1 MRPMADLMNPAEE
14 EAAVAPTT
22 RVLESLEASLIHM
35 NPEAASPHDHVD
47 EPAEEEHEEQLL
59 MAAAPVNL
67 INSPAAHRL
76 THEPYHDTHELHHHD
91 AHDIDTPVAPAAATR
106 SPQQKAAE
114 EVHHVS
120 KAQQPHER
128 CIRSMIPLRT
138 KCSATRPR
146 PAPRANSIELHESA
160 TDPAE
165 VAAMRRNIPA
175 GCPVSTRDP
184 LPGLST
190 DIPII
195 VLSSSDD
202 EEGKNKVEEASTR
215 IDRLQHDEVSRLQR
229 SAPLASRLNKSRRKP
244 SLKFLLNS
252 GTPNLSPE
260 GSDYG
265 SEDSAKVDLDWQY
278 SSRRIESSAKRLK
291 VQQHED
297 SVLEHTTV
305 PSSLPREGEM
315 FCTTNRR
322 SIWTRRRNRSSKCAA
337 GLVSTEVAAAHHQAR
352 SSTDFPSQLL
362 AVDEAPPAAKDDAA
376 AVLAPPNITAAAA
389 RPPSSNSASMDDED
403 VEEEEHDDGPAAG
416 AATLHRTYSGPKNA
430 CRKSCV
436 NYNSSS
442 SYNMSSMSHDP
453 AAGSSTRAARLPP
466 YPYVREPSIPPLQ
479 HPLFFLKVLRLLY
492 SEDLLLFNNPK
503 KHFSTKSAAAC

>member
-1 MRPMADLMNPAEE
+1 MKRGATRQELVVAAGVHIHAVAAGAERNFVVHQLHEASREPKMRLMADLMNPAKE
-14 EAAVAPTT
+14 EAVVAPHT
-22 RVLESLEASLIHM
+22 RVLESLRAFLIHM
-35 NPEAASPHDHVD
+35 NPEAASPHGHVD
-47 EPAEEEHEEQLL
+47 EPAEEEHEQQLL
-59 MAAAPVNL
+59 QAAAPVNL
-67 INSPAAHRL
+67 IKCPAAHRF
-76 THEPYHDTHELHHHD
+76 THEPYHDIHELHHD
-91 AHDIDTPVAPAAATR
+91 AHDIDTPGVPAAATG
-106 SPQQKAAE
+106 SPQQKAAA

-120 KAQQPHER
+120 KAQQPRER

-146 PAPRANSIELHESA
+146 PAPRANPIELHEST

-184 LPGLST
+184 LPGLT
-190 DIPII
+190 ADIHII

-215 IDRLQHDEVSRLQR
+215 INMLQHDEISRLQR
-229 SAPLASRLNKSRRKP
+229 SSPLASRLNKSRRKS
-244 SLKFLLNS
+244 SLKLLLNC

-265 SEDSAKVDLDWQY
+265 SKDSTKVDPDWQY
-278 SSRRIESSAKRLK
+278 SCRRIESSAKRLK

-297 SVLEHTTV
+297 SLLEHTTV
-305 PSSLPREGEM
+305 PSNLP
-315 FCTTNRR
+315 
-322 SIWTRRRNRSSKCAA
+322 I
-337 GLVSTEVAAAHHQAR
+337 
-352 SSTDFPSQLL
+352 
-362 AVDEAPPAAKDDAA
+362 DEAPPAAKDDAA
-376 AVLAPPNITAAAA
+376 TILAPPNITVAAAK
-389 RPPSSNSASMDDED
+389 PPSSNSASMD
-403 VEEEEHDDGPAAG
+403 EEEEHDDGPASG
-416 AATLHRTYSGPKNA
+416 AATLYRTYSRPKNA
-430 CRKSCV
+430 WRKSCV

-479 HPLFFLKVLRLLY
+479 HPLSVLRLLY
-492 SEDLLLFNNPK
+492 SEDLLFHNPK
-503 KHFSTKSAAAC
+503 KHFSTKSATAC